1 MVKEFILKENVLTDN
16 ILKIPEKGKVFK
28 GGYIALIKENEYQ
41 NAWSDRETI
50 KRFRN
55 IDRLN
60 KYLDKH
66 YPQVEIDFEGT
77 CIE

>member
-1 MVKEFILKENVLTDN
+1 MAKEFILRENVLTDN
-16 ILKIPEKGKVFK
+16 ILTIPDKGKVFK
-28 GGYIALIKENEYQ
+28 NGYIAIIKENEYQ
-41 NAWSDRETI
+41 NAWSDREVI

-60 KYLDKH
+60 KYLNKH
-66 YPQVEIDFEGT
+66 YPQVEIDFQGT

>member
-1 MVKEFILKENVLTDN
+1 MAKEFILRENVLTDN
-16 ILKIPEKGKVFK
+16 ILTIPDKGKVFK
-28 GGYIALIKENEYQ
+28 NGYIAIIKENEYQ

-66 YPQVEIDFEGT
+66 YPQVDIDFQGT